1 MLRHLLTERGISQ
14 ASAAREMGMAP
25 STVSDILRGK
35 RGIGRKHIEA
45 FATYFHVS
53 PAVFLP
59 EPWSGAA
66 LGTRNHRSSVSGR
79 VFRIEQTHVGCVRGG
94 EPRLAVGDLTA
105 LSVSA

>member
-1 MLRHLLTERGISQ
+1 MEISGWERDYLDVLSDLIEAHEAAHHPIPDLSGPEMLRRLLTERGISQ

-45 FATYFHVS
+45 FASDFHVS

-59 EPWSGAA
+59 EP
-66 LGTRNHRSSVSGR
+66 
-79 VFRIEQTHVGCVRGG
+79 
-94 EPRLAVGDLTA
+94 
-105 LSVSA
+105 

>member
-45 FATYFHVS
+45 FATYFHDS

-59 EPWSGAA
+59 EP
-66 LGTRNHRSSVSGR
+66 
-79 VFRIEQTHVGCVRGG
+79 
-94 EPRLAVGDLTA
+94 
-105 LSVSA
+105 

>member
-1 MLRHLLTERGISQ
+1 MRGTREPRLDGSEGGCLESSPSIPDLSGPEMLRHLLTERGISQ

-59 EPWSGAA
+59 EP
-66 LGTRNHRSSVSGR
+66 
-79 VFRIEQTHVGCVRGG
+79 
-94 EPRLAVGDLTA
+94 
-105 LSVSA
+105 

>member
-1 MLRHLLTERGISQ
+1 MRPSPFSTLLKLIPLQMGVSILATSLFPSLSQ
-14 ASAAREMGMAP
+14 ALAAREMGMAP

-59 EPWSGAA
+59 EA
-66 LGTRNHRSSVSGR
+66 
-79 VFRIEQTHVGCVRGG
+79 
-94 EPRLAVGDLTA
+94 
-105 LSVSA
+105 

>member
-1 MLRHLLTERGISQ
+1 
-14 ASAAREMGMAP
+14 MGMAP

-59 EPWSGAA
+59 EP
-66 LGTRNHRSSVSGR
+66 
-79 VFRIEQTHVGCVRGG
+79 
-94 EPRLAVGDLTA
+94 
-105 LSVSA
+105 